1 MAKTMKPW
9 WMLGSVVT
17 AGVLLVGCG
26 SSDGGDSGDDDAAA
40 ASAEELLD
48 GQDPEAEGEFA
59 DIIAQGLDGD
69 EVVECVGEDPGAST
83 IAHIDGDDRIHFETT
98 MDDLTASTL
107 IDGDDV
113 HQWSEGATEGLTAKG
128 DLADQIS
135 QGIVMQ
141 LGQAGAVFDE
151 CSVYD
156 GSDDVFDKP
165 SSVEFSSVSSQAETL
180 AWFAQRYKDGDGEQ
194 MLQEQ
199 AMGVPAQRADLLMS
213 IAPLLSLDDDELA
226 EFAEFDDEEMAEY
239 LATLG
244 GDDPAEQEA
253 LVDQAFDELEP
264 EHRAE
269 LEEYLASMQAGGMGG
284 MGGMDG
290 GMDGMPLPGN

>member
-1 MAKTMKPW
+1 MAKSMRPW
-9 WMLGSVVT
+9 WMLGSVLT
-17 AGVLLVGCG
+17 AGVVLVGCG
-26 SSDGGDSGDDDAAA
+26 SSDGGDSGGDDAAA
-40 ASAEELLD
+40 STEESLT
-48 GQDPEAEGEFA
+48 GSGGEPEGEFA
-59 DIIAQGLDGD
+59 EIIARGLDGE

-83 IAHIDGDDRIHFETT
+83 VAHIDGADRIHFETT

-107 IDGDDV
+107 IDGDRV
-113 HQWSEGATEGLTAKG
+113 HQWSEGATVGLTAEG
-128 DLADQIS
+128 RLAEQIS

-141 LGQAGAVFDE
+141 LGQAGAVFDD
-151 CSVYD
+151 CGVYD

-165 SSVEFSSVSSQAETL
+165 SSVEFSSVSTQAETL

-213 IAPLLSLDDDELA
+213 IAPLLSLDDAELA
-226 EFAEFDDEEMAEY
+226 EFAALDDEEMAEY
-239 LATLG
+239 LVTLG
-244 GDDPAEQEA
+244 GSDPAEQEA
-253 LVDQAFDELEP
+253 LVDKAFAALEP

-284 MGGMDG
+284 M
-290 GMDGMPLPGN
+290 DGMPLPGN